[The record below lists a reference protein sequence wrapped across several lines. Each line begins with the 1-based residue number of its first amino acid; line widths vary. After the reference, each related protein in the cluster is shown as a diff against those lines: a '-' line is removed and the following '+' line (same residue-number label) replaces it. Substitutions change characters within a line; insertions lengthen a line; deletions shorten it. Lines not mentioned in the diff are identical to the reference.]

1 MEVFIELLRTG
12 LVYIVEITGTLLD
25 YYSGSI
31 SHSAVYRC
39 KSLWDGC
46 TRKRQESGLNLAES
60 IAMALEFLLAAEVM
74 HTVLANEV
82 SDLIILGAL
91 VVLRAVMT
99 VEIHWELKKKN
110 LR

>member
-12 LVYIVEITGTLLD
+12 LVYIVEIASTLLELF
-25 YYSGSI
+25 GVAI
-31 SHSAVYRC
+31 LLFTGVKAFLGWMQ
-39 KSLWDGC
+39 KEE
-46 TRKRQESGLNLAES
+46 ESGLNLAES

-74 HTVLANEV
+74 HTVLADEV

-99 VEIHWELKKKN
+99 VEIHWELKEEKKN
-110 LR
+110 LE

>member
-12 LVYIVEITGTLLD
+12 LVYIVEIASTLLELF
-25 YYSGSI
+25 GVAI
-31 SHSAVYRC
+31 LLFTGVKAFLGWMH
-39 KSLWDGC
+39 KEE
-46 TRKRQESGLNLAES
+46 ESGLNLAES

-74 HTVLANEV
+74 HTVLADEV

-99 VEIHWELKKKN
+99 VEIHWELKEEKKN
-110 LR
+110 LE